1 MLFRSNSASLE
12 IDVEEIPLNTN
23 NELDDTDIQD
33 VDLELEPVDMDA
45 TPEFACDACSGSGCS
60 QCSESLCCDGSG
72 CQICLMDALKHR
84 IASNDSINSP
94 SMNNMKDLM
103 SMLFMMSMATDSE
116 SIIHHKESPP
126 ADELD

>member
-45 TPEFACDACSGSGCS
+45 TPACDACSGSGCS